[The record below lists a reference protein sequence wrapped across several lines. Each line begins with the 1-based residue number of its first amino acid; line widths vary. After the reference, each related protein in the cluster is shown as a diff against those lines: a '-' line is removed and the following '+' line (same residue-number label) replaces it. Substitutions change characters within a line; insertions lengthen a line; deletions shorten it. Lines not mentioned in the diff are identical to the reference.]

1 MNVSTLIHEKYD
13 LSDSFSVNTK
23 KGTLHLPPSTGLS
36 KKEKAFLNLALKVA
50 ETSDVENRHGA
61 VVVKNG
67 RVLSLGVNKW
77 RNRGL
82 HQGDTFENILTVHA
96 EVDALSR
103 VADTEGVIVYVAR
116 AGDNGEG
123 RFSRPCQH
131 CMAELIRV
139 GVKRVVYTL
148 DD

>member
-1 MNVSTLIHEKYD
+1 MSVNTLIHEKYETS
-13 LSDSFSVNTK
+13 LHKTFTSK
-23 KGTLHLPPSTGLS
+23 KGTLLLPPSAGLS
-36 KKEKAFLNLALKVA
+36 KKEKAFLSLAMKVA

-82 HQGDTFENILTVHA
+82 YQPNLFENILTVHA

-103 VADTEGVIVYVAR
+103 VVDAEGVTVYVAR
-116 AGDNGEG
+116 MGDDGMP

-131 CMAELIRV
+131 CMLVLKKLGI
-139 GVKRVVYTL
+139 KKVVYTL
-148 DD
+148 DN